1 MKMKN
6 LFLSLIIMTVFSNC
20 RDHYEKVSIG
30 KNVLIDIP
38 TDFVLEKNSSD
49 NENIFK
55 YKSDKEE
62 LYINTQTIG
71 GLDTLSTDRKAE
83 IAKKNINGFAKAVNG
98 ENILLESISDKD
110 DLFKRNF
117 SMETKKN
124 NSPMTVYGTVITQN
138 LSFVFL
144 VFITEKPASKAS
156 LKAKD
161 KILNSIKIY

>member
-1 MKMKN
+1 MKN
-6 LFLSLIIMTVFSNC
+6 LILSLIIMTVFSNC
-20 RDHYEKVSIG
+20 REHYEKVSIG
-30 KNVLIDIP
+30 KNVLIDIS

-49 NENIFK
+49 NENIFR

-71 GLDTLSTDRKAE
+71 GLDTLSTDRKVE
-83 IAKKNINGFAKAVNG
+83 IAEKNINEFAKAVNG

-110 DLFKRNF
+110 DLFQRNF

-144 VFITEKPASKAS
+144 VFITEKPASNAS
-156 LKAKD
+156 LKTKD
-161 KILNSIKIY
+161 KILNSIKID

>member
-6 LFLSLIIMTVFSNC
+6 LFLSLIIMTIFSNC

-38 TDFVLEKNSSD
+38 TDFVLEQNSSD

-71 GLDTLSTDRKAE
+71 GLDTLSIDRKAE

-98 ENILLESISDKD
+98 ENILLESISGKD
-110 DLFKRNF
+110 DFFKRNF

-124 NSPMTVYGTVITQN
+124 NSPMTVFGTVITQN
-138 LSFVFL
+138 SSFVFL
-144 VFITEKPASKAS
+144 VYITEKSASKAS

-161 KILNSIKIY
+161 KILNSIKID

>member
-6 LFLSLIIMTVFSNC
+6 LLLSLIIMTVFSNC

-30 KNVLIDIP
+30 ENVSIDIP
-38 TDFVLEKNSSD
+38 TDFVLEQNSSD
-49 NENIFK
+49 NENVFK

-83 IAKKNINGFAKAVNG
+83 IAEKNINGFAKAVNG
-98 ENILLESISDKD
+98 ENILLESISGND
-110 DLFKRNF
+110 DLFKRDF

-124 NSPMTVYGTVITQN
+124 NTQMAVYGTVIAQKS
-138 LSFVFL
+138 SFVFL
-144 VFITEKPASKAS
+144 VFITEKPVGTASI
-156 LKAKD
+156 KAKD
-161 KILNSIKIY
+161 KILNSITIN